1 MDKEWMTP
9 QLKQIHRAMQ
19 REFYRHRGSPK
30 FKKLKSKFQK
40 LKRKTVKSMYT
51 TFVTDLKMT
60 NPGKWYQ
67 MAKKIGAVDRMTKG
81 DIQVASLSGLNNK
94 ECAEKIAEHFASV
107 SNEYSPI
114 NSEKLPCFLPSL
126 PPPQVTEYEV
136 FKRLEKLKKTR
147 STLPVD
153 IPEKLR
159 QDCSP
164 YLAYPLHIIFNDCF
178 YLSIYLFPPF

>member
-60 NPGKWYQ
+60 NPG
-67 MAKKIGAVDRMTKG
+67 
-81 DIQVASLSGLNNK
+81 SGIRWLR
-94 ECAEKIAEHFASV
+94 
-107 SNEYSPI
+107 
-114 NSEKLPCFLPSL
+114 KLELWI
-126 PPPQVTEYEV
+126 E
-136 FKRLEKLKKTR
+136 
-147 STLPVD
+147 
-153 IPEKLR
+153 
-159 QDCSP
+159 
-164 YLAYPLHIIFNDCF
+164 
-178 YLSIYLFPPF
+178 